1 MKTQERAAASVNR
14 GVAGMAPGG
23 DRLPSAPRERKPALA
38 ALAALL
44 VLLGAL
50 GATVLVMR
58 AGDRME
64 AVAITQDVPQGQRV
78 PDSAIK
84 SVLVAEDSNVKY
96 VPWEQRGLLK
106 TKYWADTKIVKGSVL
121 VGDMLTEEKGVGAGK
136 VVVGLSLKSGQYP
149 PGLQAGDSVSAYRVG
164 DEASENGGRP
174 GSGNS
179 GAGATEPVL
188 TDSAEVQSV
197 KKGND
202 DSSYSGDLP
211 VSIVVSQTEAGDL
224 TSAASNGEV
233 SLVVNPSSGSG
244 S

>member
-1 MKTQERAAASVNR
+1 M
-14 GVAGMAPGG
+14 
-23 DRLPSAPRERKPALA
+23 A
-38 ALAALL
+38 ALAVLL

-84 SVLVAEDSNVKY
+84 SVMVAEDSNVKY
-96 VPWEQRGLLK
+96 VPWAQRGLLK
-106 TKYWADTKIVKGSVL
+106 TKYWADVKLVKGSVL
-121 VGDMLTEEKGVGAGK
+121 VGGMLTQEKGVGAGR

-149 PGLQAGDSVSAYRVG
+149 PGMQAGDSVSAYRVG
-164 DEASENGGRP
+164 DETSGNGG
-174 GSGNS
+174 GADSGNS
-179 GAGATEPVL
+179 PPGATDSVL
-188 TDSAEVQSV
+188 TDSAEVQTV
-197 KKGND
+197 KRGSD

-211 VSIVVSQTEAGDL
+211 VSIVVSQADAGEL

-233 SLVVNPSSGSG
+233 SLVINPSTGSG